1 MIDFTS
7 YEEVKLEDIAE
18 FGRAKAGHIYPAG
31 ASFIQVSASRGQVGY
46 LYKKGEIESKNVVII
61 PQAGIDTFYFN
72 IILKKNIDEFL
83 HRYASGINVQE
94 KEIGN
99 FPIQLHNHE
108 TQKAI
113 AGIVREMDNR
123 CYEQE
128 NEIAKLKEFKKTLL
142 SEMLI

>member
-1 MIDFTS
+1 MIDFTT
-7 YEEVKLEDIAE
+7 YEDVKLEDVAE
-18 FGRAKAGHIYPAG
+18 FGRAKVGYVYPAG
-31 ASFIQVSASRGQVGY
+31 SSTIQISASRGQVGY
-46 LYKKGEIESKNVVII
+46 LDQKGEVESRYVVVI
-61 PQAGIDTFYFN
+61 PQTGIDKFYFN
-72 IILKKNIDEFL
+72 IVLKKNVDEFMCKF
-83 HRYASGINVQE
+83 ATGINIQE

-99 FPIQLHNHE
+99 FPIQLHNRE

>member
-18 FGRAKAGHIYPAG
+18 FGRAKTGYIYPVG
-31 ASFIQVSASRGQVGY
+31 TSFVQISASKGQVGY
-46 LYKKGEIESKNVVII
+46 LHQKSEVESKNVVII
-61 PQAGIDTFYFN
+61 PQAGIDKFYFN
-72 IILKKNIDEFL
+72 IILKKNIAEFMCK
-83 HRYASGINVQE
+83 YATGINVQE

-99 FPIQLHNHE
+99 FPIQLHCFE
-108 TQKAI
+108 AQKAI

-123 CYEQE
+123 CDEQE